1 MPSLQQK
8 RLSFSFTT
16 TPPCLLHQ
24 CGRWLSDPAKITAR
38 NWALMLASRISS
50 DKLRPTKTWIIHALS
65 GRNLLN
71 FNSIA
76 AEKGR
81 FSHFI
86 VIAFSDFFPTL
97 SLKFN
102 SIL

>member
-1 MPSLQQK
+1 MICQICNRK

-50 DKLRPTKTWIIHALS
+50 DKLRRIIHALS
-65 GRNLLN
+65 ARNLLN

-76 AEKGR
+76 AEKVR

-86 VIAFSDFFPTL
+86 VIAFSDFFSTL

>member
-1 MPSLQQK
+1 MV
-8 RLSFSFTT
+8 FS
-16 TPPCLLHQ
+16 
-24 CGRWLSDPAKITAR
+24 GVVS
-38 NWALMLASRISS
+38 
-50 DKLRPTKTWIIHALS
+50 WIIHALNA
-65 GRNLLN
+65 RNLLN
-71 FNSIA
+71 FNSSA
-76 AEKGR
+76 AEKVR